1 MGGLKF
7 TKFGLT
13 NAILSLIPIFP
24 TWTLFPGVI
33 AGKLFGDL
41 LKNCEQGY
49 RAVLW
54 ISIFLSV
61 LFIYRYLSR
70 INHISLEETE
80 KRLKSRFRLFS
91 LGIYTLLNT
100 SILLIIVGTNL
111 VCYGDGQTLLAC
123 IYSGPLASM
132 GLIILGF
139 IVDLKTE
146 N

>member
-13 NAILSLIPIFP
+13 DALLSLIPIFP
-24 TWTLFPGVI
+24 TWTLFPGVF
-33 AGKLFGDL
+33 AGKILGDL
-41 LKNCEQGY
+41 LNNCEQGY

-54 ISIFLSV
+54 ISLFLSV
-61 LFIYRYLSR
+61 LFIYRYLIG

-80 KRLKSRFRLFS
+80 RQLKSRFRLFS

-100 SILLIIVGTNL
+100 SILLIILGANL
-111 VCYGDGQTLLAC
+111 ACYGDGQTLLTC
-123 IYSGPLASM
+123 IYSGPLASI
-132 GLIILGF
+132 GLIILGL
-139 IVDLKTE
+139 IVDLKLE